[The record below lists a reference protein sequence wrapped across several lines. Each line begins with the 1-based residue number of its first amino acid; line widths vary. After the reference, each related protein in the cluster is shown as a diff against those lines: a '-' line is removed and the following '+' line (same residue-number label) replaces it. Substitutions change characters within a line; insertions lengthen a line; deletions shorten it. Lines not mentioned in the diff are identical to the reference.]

1 MAGDIKIVIGAD
13 IKALEAGLAKAG
25 TSINAL
31 GGTVTAAN
39 NKMSNSFA
47 GVAKSTNILSS
58 GLSSLGQS
66 LLSGGIALGVT
77 ALVAGLV
84 VLGEK
89 LFEVSEAQKSLN
101 EVMEGGR
108 SEYVKATLEVNKVQ
122 RAFTDAAAGVIT
134 KEEALKVYN
143 TTLGKTLGKTNDFN
157 EAEDILKNGT
167 KDYITA
173 MTLRGAANLALA
185 KAADKAFE
193 AEKERAIGPRKRTI
207 LERLSV
213 GRFGGTSKEEE
224 LQSRLNKLIEEE
236 VFFKNLSNNLD
247 QQASKLLAGIKK
259 TKQEIVKEEKEIV
272 KEEKEEYKIK
282 VKKASIVA
290 DGQAKAGA
298 FVGISEVKY
307 SKDRVIFVDEIKIAP
322 KKIELLPNYSNIK
335 TTAIKEAIEAKLA
348 ADLKDLQDSIAY
360 YLENIGE
367 EMIIGIADSLGKALA
382 SGDTKGIFSSLM
394 QSVGA
399 QVQELG
405 KFLIRNAIKVEVA
418 KKAFR
423 KLIDHPILAVAA
435 GVALVALGAAMKAAA
450 SKQYPGFATGV
461 RNFGGGTAL
470 VGERGPELVSLPAG
484 SNVHTNGMLNGMG
497 SNSFVAEYA
506 IRGTDLVTVLRRTN
520 EQISRDG

>member
-77 ALVAGLV
+77 ALVGGLV
-84 VLGEK
+84 ALGEK

-185 KAADKAFE
+185 KAADISFE
-193 AEKERAIGPRKRTI
+193 AEKGRAKGPQKRNI

-259 TKQEIVKEEKEIV
+259 TKQGIVEDEDD
-272 KEEKEEYKIK
+272 EYKIK
-282 VKKASIVA
+282 VKKARIVA
-290 DGQAKAGA
+290 DGQAKSGA

-470 VGERGPELVSLPAG
+470 VGERGPELVSLPTG

>member
-259 TKQEIVKEEKEIV
+259 TKQGIVKEEE
-272 KEEKEEYKIK
+272 EEYKIK
-282 VKKASIVA
+282 VKKARIVA
-290 DGQAKAGA
+290 DGQAKSGA

-405 KFLIRNAIKVEVA
+405 KFLIRSAIKVEVA
-418 KKAFR
+418 KKAFK

-470 VGERGPELVSLPAG
+470 VGERGPELVSLPTG

-497 SNSFVAEYA
+497 SNSFVAEYT